1 MIINEYGLNCA
12 DPKVRAHVSEQ
23 CERYFFGGGIEAVP
37 NHVPLEKNKLG
48 KAVQPATPSLD
59 IWQSV
64 LITCA
69 CTSQHRFRCRQG
81 PHRLHD
87 VQKTDCHNTGNLID
101 LSFERFRITHI

>member
-1 MIINEYGLNCA
+1 MTRMVHCVKLHKDAEGLDFPPVPGELGKRIYESVSKEAWEEWKKLQTMIINEYGLNCA

-59 IWQSV
+59 IW
-64 LITCA
+64 
-69 CTSQHRFRCRQG
+69 
-81 PHRLHD
+81 
-87 VQKTDCHNTGNLID
+87 
-101 LSFERFRITHI
+101 